1 MRRRLTVHT
10 VGCKSN
16 FADSASIVREA
27 VAAGFDVV
35 PAAEHA
41 DVVIVNSCTVTH
53 RADRDSRALIRRAR
67 RANPGALV
75 VMTGCYAQNSPQAM
89 EMLPEVDRW
98 IGINDP
104 GALAALLRD
113 FTGAETAE
121 TMRISEYASDLLLG
135 HRRTFLKIQDGC
147 DYSCAYCVVPLV
159 RGKNRSL
166 PRDEIL
172 EKAAAAEKDGA
183 REIVLTGIH
192 AGLYGADR
200 GERDALAGLLKL
212 LLRETYHARFRLGS
226 IEPMEVTDALL
237 DAMACN
243 RRVCRHL
250 HIPLQSG
257 SDRTLSRMR
266 RPYDARRFEET
277 VLRVA
282 SILPGVQIG
291 ADVIAGFPGET
302 RDDFEETVRLL
313 ESVPVNYLHVFPY
326 SSRPGTESAGWPD
339 DVSHREKKER
349 VLHLLRIDKEKRVAF
364 IREQIGTDLEVLAET
379 AHPGRGELSGYSGN
393 YLEVSFSGDSR
404 ETGGLFR
411 VRATSARGKGL
422 AGRCEERD
430 V

>member
-16 FADSASIVREA
+16 FADSASIAREGI
-27 VAAGFDVV
+27 AAGFEVV
-35 PAAEHA
+35 PPTEPA

-75 VMTGCYAQNSPQAM
+75 VMTGCYAQNSPHAM
-89 EMLPEVDRW
+89 EKLPEVDRW
-98 IGINDP
+98 IGIGDP
-104 GALAALLRD
+104 GAIAAILRD
-113 FTGAETAE
+113 FAGAAPAATV
-121 TMRISEYASDLLLG
+121 RLSEYASDLLLG

-147 DYSCAYCVVPLV
+147 DFSCAYCVVPLV
-159 RGKNRSL
+159 RGKNRSM
-166 PRDEIL
+166 PRNEIL
-172 EKAAAAEKDGA
+172 EKALAAENDGA

-200 GERDALAGLLKL
+200 GERDGLAGLLTL
-212 LLRETYHARFRLGS
+212 LLRETSHARFRLGS
-226 IEPMEVTDALL
+226 IEPMEVTGALL
-237 DAMACN
+237 EAMAGSP
-243 RRVCRHL
+243 RVCRHL

-257 SDRTLSRMR
+257 SDRTLSMMR
-266 RPYDARRFEET
+266 RPYDARKFEET
-277 VLRVA
+277 VFRGA
-282 SILPGVQIG
+282 SILPGVQMG

-313 ESVPVNYLHVFPY
+313 ESLPVNYLHVFPY

-339 DVSHREKKER
+339 DVSPREKKER
-349 VLHLLRIDKEKRVAF
+349 VSYLLRIDREKRAAF
-364 IREQIGTDLEVLAET
+364 IRKQVGAELEVLAET

-393 YLEVSFSGDSR
+393 YLEVSFPGESR

-411 VRATSARGKGL
+411 VRVTSARGKGL
-422 AGRCEERD
+422 AGQREERD